1 MARVDRWTLAVV
13 LCGATLL
20 ASGVHAQPP
29 ATENLPV
36 QSAPE
41 PNPLLKEPQT
51 PTETFDAVVLL
62 VELGRFDLSQVYL
75 RKFVDD
81 QPSDELLQQLRDKY
95 GTAEFLRLTRIDE
108 LKETARP
115 LLDRLN
121 VASRKQAEDP
131 AYIDGLIVRL
141 SGSPLQRETAV
152 RELRNAGVRAVPQM
166 LRKLAA
172 TKSGS
177 EQDFLIAALS
187 RMGQPVVPAVIAGL
201 DSSIPA
207 VRDGCIE
214 VLRLLQA
221 EAAIPRL
228 WALGYLPGVPAGT
241 REAALRAIAGIRL
254 GNVDRIDR
262 LSDSQATQ
270 ELQQRAV
277 RYLMQDLEVDEN
289 AQSVLSWS
297 WSDAEQSLVAEDRS
311 IPEATLSEAVRSAR
325 DAFLLQPERT
335 PVQTVYLMA
344 ILSEAVQ
351 RSGWNTV
358 LSAETSPAME
368 TAVSAGVEPLLAVLE
383 SALSMPRPDAVWA
396 SLQALSPLASK
407 ELLRRQE
414 GRASPVVRALNF
426 PDPRVQ
432 FAAAMVC
439 LRSDPQ
445 LQFSGSTRVAEVL
458 RRALTDPGTTL
469 SLIVDPNLEE
479 ARELG
484 TFVNE
489 QGYSPIITRTGREGF
504 RTAAETTGIAFIIVH
519 ANIADWALT
528 QTLANL
534 RADGR
539 TAFLPIIVYGPED
552 VRSATARLIARTGN
566 ALFVSESPAAQSF
579 WDQAM
584 PFLQRLKAPPLS
596 DQLRQDFR
604 AVATYWLAELA
615 STTGSQVLNL
625 ADAEAAVAPLI
636 QDDELAP
643 NVLIVLERTAT
654 ASAQTQ
660 LANFIGTVQLPIET
674 RVRAA
679 QALVSHV
686 RRFGLLLSSDDVAAI
701 NAAWSTEE
709 DPALRG
715 TLAAVVGSFHPNNSL
730 VSERLKRFAGGTT
743 TPTAP

>member
-1 MARVDRWTLAVV
+1 MARVDRWTLAVM
-13 LCGATLL
+13 LCGAMLP
-20 ASGVHAQPP
+20 APGVHAQPP
-29 ATENLPV
+29 AAEGLPL

-41 PNPLLKEPQT
+41 PSPLLKEPQT

-62 VELGRFDLSQVYL
+62 VELGRFDLAQIYL

-95 GTAEFLRLTRIDE
+95 GTGEFLRLTRVAE
-108 LKETARP
+108 LKESARP

-121 VASRKQAEDP
+121 AASRKQAEDP

-166 LRKLAA
+166 LRKLAS
-172 TKSGS
+172 TKSSS

-187 RMGQPVVPAVIAGL
+187 RMGQPVVPAVVAGL

-214 VLRLLQA
+214 VLRLLRA
-221 EAAIPRL
+221 EEAIPRL

-241 REAALRAIAGIRL
+241 REAALRAIASIRL

-270 ELQQRAV
+270 ELQQRAL
-277 RYLMQDLEVDEN
+277 RYLTQDLEVEEN
-289 AQSVLSWS
+289 AQTVLSWS
-297 WSDAEQSLVAEDRS
+297 WSDAEQSLVADDRPIS
-311 IPEATLSEAVRSAR
+311 EATFSEAVRSAR

-344 ILSEAVQ
+344 LLSEAVQ
-351 RSGWNTV
+351 RAGWNSV
-358 LSAETSPAME
+358 LSAESSPAIE

-383 SALSMPRPDAVWA
+383 AALSMPRPDAVWA

-458 RRALTDPGTTL
+458 RRALTDPGMTTAL
-469 SLIVDPNLEE
+469 VVDANLEE
-479 ARELG
+479 ARQLG
-484 TFVNE
+484 MFLNE
-489 QGYSPIITRTGREGF
+489 QGYAPVIARTGREGF
-504 RTAAETTGIAFIIVH
+504 RIAAEEAGIAVVIVQ

-552 VRSATARLIARTGN
+552 VRATTARLIARTGN
-566 ALFVSESPAAQSF
+566 ALFVGESPAAQSF
-579 WDQAM
+579 WDQAL
-584 PFLQRLKAPPLS
+584 PFLQRLKAPPLN
-596 DQLRQDFR
+596 DQLRHDFK
-604 AVATYWLAELA
+604 AIATYWLAELA
-615 STTGSQVLNL
+615 STTGSQIVNL

-636 QDDELAP
+636 QDDELAS

-660 LANFIGTVQLPIET
+660 LANFIVTAHLPIDT

-679 QALVSHV
+679 QALVSHI
-686 RRFGLLLSSDDVAAI
+686 RRFGLLLSSDDVAAM
-701 NAAWSTEE
+701 NAAWSTEP

-715 TLAAVVGSFHPNNSL
+715 ALAAVVGSFHPNNSL
-730 VSERLKRFAGGTT
+730 VSERLKRYAGGTA
-743 TPTAP
+743 APSAP